1 MGRGADMWTQTLRV
15 GRERATRPAPAP
27 RGAGWRLAVGG
38 RVADGGALEEAR
50 MSTVSSRQRMLSRTE
65 VERASAEALLHSL
78 IDAREAV
85 TRGLRTLKRPDLLRQ
100 GQGTAP
106 VDAAIEGT
114 RRLIESY
121 NRILHELSNDLS
133 DEEVAL
139 LDEIT
144 RAR

>member
-1 MGRGADMWTQTLRV
+1 
-15 GRERATRPAPAP
+15 
-27 RGAGWRLAVGG
+27 
-38 RVADGGALEEAR
+38 